1 MSANCGTP
9 PRLLLVE
16 DDPISAAFM
25 SAALATLPAEVE
37 LATDGVQALAA
48 SGTFDLW
55 LIDANLP
62 DGSGSVLLQHLR
74 ARDAHPVALAH
85 TADTTTGMRAALL
98 QAGFADVLIK
108 PMGVQALRDAVRT
121 ALVDAPG
128 DRDAGDWD
136 DAAALAALGGHREHA
151 TLLRH
156 LFLTELPATR
166 AACLAS
172 FERNDDDALR
182 TQLHRLQASCGFAG
196 ARALGGIAARWHA
209 TPGDA
214 ASRDAFVAATDRLL
228 ATPPD

>member
-1 MSANCGTP
+1 MSANSGTP

-25 SAALATLPAEVE
+25 HAALAALPAEVE
-37 LATDGVQALAA
+37 RAADGAHALAA
-48 SGTFDLW
+48 TGPFDLW

-62 DGSGSVLLQHLR
+62 DGSGGVLLQHLR
-74 ARDAHPVALAH
+74 AHDAHPIALAH
-85 TADTTTGMRAALL
+85 TADASLGMRSALL

-108 PMGVQALRDAVRT
+108 PMGVQALQQAVRA
-121 ALVDAPG
+121 ALGDASS
-128 DRDAGDWD
+128 DDAGDWD

-151 TLLRH
+151 ALLRQ

-182 TQLHRLQASCGFAG
+182 AQLHRLQASCGFAG

-209 TPGDA
+209 SPRDT
-214 ASRDAFVAATDRLL
+214 ASRDAFMASTDRLL
-228 ATPPD
+228 PPQ